1 MHVLLFLAL
10 LSADFK
16 QLEFLLGKWTG
27 VETNKAESGAFSF
40 EPQLNNKIIVR
51 HNSAPNHEDLLVIY
65 IEDETRAVYF
75 DSEGHVIHY
84 KVSVPS
90 ENRAVFESDGAP
102 KYRLTYWLD
111 RESLYGKFEI
121 GDKTYLS
128 WTSKPK
134 K

>member
-1 MHVLLFLAL
+1 MHALLLLAL

-16 QLEFLLGKWTG
+16 QLEFLLGKWIG

-51 HNSAPNHEDLLVIY
+51 RNSAPNHEDLLVIY

-75 DSEGHVIHY
+75 DNEGHVIHY

-102 KYRLTYWLD
+102 KYRLTYWLNHD
-111 RESLYGKFEI
+111 SLNGKFEVA
-121 GDKTYLS
+121 DKTYLN
-128 WTSKPK
+128 WTSTRK

>member
-16 QLEFLLGKWTG
+16 QLEFLLGKWTA
-27 VETNKAESGAFSF
+27 VDTAKNSSGAFSF
-40 EPQLNNKIIVR
+40 ELELNKKIIVR
-51 HNSAPNHEDLLVIY
+51 HNTAPDHEDLLVIY

-75 DSEGHVIHY
+75 DNEGHVIHY

-90 ENRAVFESDGAP
+90 ENRAVFESGGTP

-111 RESLYGKFEI
+111 HESLNGNFEI
-121 GDKTYLS
+121 GGKTYLT
-128 WTSKPK
+128 WTSKRQK
-134 K
+134 